1 MTLGLTKCHI
11 CFASGNHLRS
21 TLFPKIG
28 FKYLNNFNNLNGVK
42 VFKVLND
49 LNRNNKKMPSSES
62 WTAFFIDYK
71 DFTPRKRYL
80 P

>member
-1 MTLGLTKCHI
+1 MSKLFYLRK
-11 CFASGNHLRS
+11 ASAS
-21 TLFPKIG
+21 YPIPKIG
-28 FKYLNNFNNLNGVK
+28 FKCLNNFNNLNGVK

-49 LNRNNKKMPSSES
+49 LNRNNKKMPSNFR